1 MIPRK
6 VSLVRATEAIA
17 LAPSW
22 RFSFKLAAKALY
34 LWLAHHWEWLLI
46 AGVLLAA
53 ALLHGINMFHFPYY
67 EDDEG
72 TYMSQAWAI
81 VKEGQLAPY
90 TYWYDHAPAGWI
102 QIALWTILTGGFHT
116 FGSVIESGRVLMLLM
131 QLGSTFMVY
140 RIGKSLSN
148 SVLVATLAALLFA
161 LSPYGI
167 YFHRRVLLDNITT
180 FWMLLSILLLVSKR
194 LSLNR
199 VWLSATALG
208 ISILSK
214 ELTVFLVPALAFLV
228 AVRTDRSHR
237 WFATIGWITLVSAI
251 VSFYVLMATL
261 KGELFPTGT
270 LLGGIAPHVSLLG
283 TLHEQAARGKDGGLL
298 DLHSGFW
305 YLARVWAQDD
315 PLLVVGGSLC
325 ALLSLP
331 LLLSKTQRSLGVL
344 AAATLSLWAFLGRGG
359 EIIGFYLVPLLPL
372 LALNVA
378 LLLGIAIRRLH
389 AALAGASGL
398 LLVRTTQLLV
408 AGLCLTA
415 MLAGY
420 TPRSSDLGF
429 KSNPFILWND
439 SQAVA
444 QQQAVGWVEAHLPPG
459 SRIIIDQYMWTDL
472 HDNYPNRYAFAHYY
486 WKVQD
491 DPAIR
496 DTVFHNDWRNFDY
509 VITTIQMLTDVQNT
523 HMTLVEEV
531 IEHSTV
537 IAHFDTG
544 GWPVDVRRINN
555 GEGQSLQGQSISV
568 AKRVGTTS
576 TSLRAHGGYIDDK
589 ANRT

>member
-1 MIPRK
+1 MECYSRLGRGFTMIPRK

-17 LAPSW
+17 LAPSR
-22 RFSFKLAAKALY
+22 RFSLKLAAKALY
-34 LWLAHHWEWLLI
+34 LWLVRHREWLLI
-46 AGVLLAA
+46 AAILLAA

-90 TYWYDHAPAGWI
+90 TYWYDYAPAGWI

-315 PLLVVGGSLC
+315 PLLVVVGSFC
-325 ALLSLP
+325 AIVS
-331 LLLSKTQRSLGVL
+331 VL
-344 AAATLSLWAFLGRGG
+344 AMKKQRLVGMMGAATLSLWAFLGRGG
-359 EIIGFYLVPLLPL
+359 EI
-372 LALNVA
+372 
-378 LLLGIAIRRLH
+378 
-389 AALAGASGL
+389 
-398 LLVRTTQLLV
+398 
-408 AGLCLTA
+408 
-415 MLAGY
+415 
-420 TPRSSDLGF
+420 
-429 KSNPFILWND
+429 
-439 SQAVA
+439 
-444 QQQAVGWVEAHLPPG
+444 
-459 SRIIIDQYMWTDL
+459 
-472 HDNYPNRYAFAHYY
+472 
-486 WKVQD
+486 
-491 DPAIR
+491 
-496 DTVFHNDWRNFDY
+496 
-509 VITTIQMLTDVQNT
+509 
-523 HMTLVEEV
+523 
-531 IEHSTV
+531 
-537 IAHFDTG
+537 
-544 GWPVDVRRINN
+544 
-555 GEGQSLQGQSISV
+555 
-568 AKRVGTTS
+568 
-576 TSLRAHGGYIDDK
+576 
-589 ANRT
+589 

>member
-1 MIPRK
+1 
-6 VSLVRATEAIA
+6 
-17 LAPSW
+17 PSR
-22 RFSFKLAAKALY
+22 RFSIKPVAETLS
-34 LWLAHHWEWLLI
+34 LWLIRHWEWFLI
-46 AGVLLAA
+46 AAILISA

-199 VWLSATALG
+199 VWLSATAFG

-214 ELTVFLVPALAFLV
+214 ELTVFLVPALAVLV

-270 LLGGIAPHVSLLG
+270 LLGGIAPHVSLL
-283 TLHEQAARGKDGGLL
+283 
-298 DLHSGFW
+298 
-305 YLARVWAQDD
+305 
-315 PLLVVGGSLC
+315 
-325 ALLSLP
+325 
-331 LLLSKTQRSLGVL
+331 
-344 AAATLSLWAFLGRGG
+344 
-359 EIIGFYLVPLLPL
+359 
-372 LALNVA
+372 
-378 LLLGIAIRRLH
+378 
-389 AALAGASGL
+389 
-398 LLVRTTQLLV
+398 
-408 AGLCLTA
+408 
-415 MLAGY
+415 
-420 TPRSSDLGF
+420 
-429 KSNPFILWND
+429 
-439 SQAVA
+439 
-444 QQQAVGWVEAHLPPG
+444 
-459 SRIIIDQYMWTDL
+459 
-472 HDNYPNRYAFAHYY
+472 
-486 WKVQD
+486 
-491 DPAIR
+491 
-496 DTVFHNDWRNFDY
+496 
-509 VITTIQMLTDVQNT
+509 
-523 HMTLVEEV
+523 
-531 IEHSTV
+531 
-537 IAHFDTG
+537 
-544 GWPVDVRRINN
+544 
-555 GEGQSLQGQSISV
+555 
-568 AKRVGTTS
+568 
-576 TSLRAHGGYIDDK
+576 
-589 ANRT
+589 

>member
-6 VSLVRATEAIA
+6 VSLVRATDAIA
-17 LAPSW
+17 LAPSK
-22 RFSFKLAAKALY
+22 RFSLKLVAKALY
-34 LWLAHHWEWLLI
+34 LWLVRHREWLLI
-46 AGVLLAA
+46 AAILLAA

-102 QIALWTILTGGFHT
+102 QIALWGILTGGFHT
-116 FGSVIESGRVLMLLM
+116 FGPILESGRILMLLM

-140 RIGKSLSN
+140 RIGKSVSQ
-148 SVLVATLAALLFA
+148 STLVAILAALMFA

-180 FWMLLSILLLVSKR
+180 FWMLLSILLLVSR
-194 LSLNR
+194 SLSLKR
-199 VWLSATALG
+199 VWLSALALG

-214 ELTVFLVPALAFLV
+214 ELTIFLVPALAYLV
-228 AVRTDRSHR
+228 YIRADQSHR
-237 WFATIGWITLVSAI
+237 WFATIGWITLVSSI
-251 VSFYVLMATL
+251 ISLYVLMAVL
-261 KGELFPTGT
+261 KGELFPTGV
-270 LLGGIAPHVSLLG
+270 LLGGSAPHVSLIG
-283 TLHEQAARGKDGGLL
+283 TLQSQASRGKDGGLL

-305 YLARVWAQDD
+305 RLVEIWIWDD
-315 PLLVVGGSLC
+315 PMLVVGGSLC
-325 ALLSLP
+325 AIFSVFIV
-331 LLLSKTQRSLGVL
+331 KTQRLIG
-344 AAATLSLWAFLGRGG
+344 AIGITTLSLWAFLARGG
-359 EIIGFYLVPLLPL
+359 EVIGFYLVPLLPL

-378 LLLGIAIRRLH
+378 LMLGLAIERARALLTGLSGTMIVRL
-389 AALAGASGL
+389 AQGVVGGFCLAG
-398 LLVRTTQLLV
+398 
-408 AGLCLTA
+408 
-415 MLAGY
+415 MLIGY
-420 TPRSSDLGF
+420 TTSPDLGF
-429 KSNPFILWND
+429 KGDTLILWNS

-444 QQQAVGWVEAHLPPG
+444 QQQAVTWIEEHLSPD
-459 SRIIIDQYMWTDL
+459 SHIIIDQYMWTDL

-523 HMTLVEEV
+523 HMTLVEGA

-537 IAHFDTG
+537 IAHFDSG
-544 GWPVDVRRINN
+544 GWPIEIRRVDK
-555 GEGQSLQGQSISV
+555 G
-568 AKRVGTTS
+568 
-576 TSLRAHGGYIDDK
+576 
-589 ANRT
+589 